1 MPAVERAV
9 ELLNQLAASRKPL
22 TLADLVRDLDLPKSS
37 AHGLLATLTAL
48 GLVARLPAGEFALG
62 SRVLQWASAYSLHS
76 DVVGAFNEFANDVAV
91 LGAETLMLSVLDGA
105 DVVYLACRPGSRA
118 LAVNFRVGGRF
129 PACCTASGK
138 AMLASL
144 PNDRIKAM
152 MANGGLRRLTR
163 SSVASTAAL
172 LRQIET
178 IRQIGCA
185 VDDEETAD
193 GMRCY
198 GAPIHGAGRSEAV
211 AAVAVSLIKA
221 SATPKRISET
231 TAAIRVLAARL
242 SERLGA
248 ARSVGRIDAWT

>member
-1 MPAVERAV
+1 MPAVERVV
-9 ELLNQLAASRKPL
+9 ELLDHLAASRKPL
-22 TLADLVRDLDLPKSS
+22 ALADLVRDLNLPKSS
-37 AHGLLATLTAL
+37 AHGMLATLTAL
-48 GLVARLPAGEFALG
+48 GLVTRLPAGEFALG

-76 DVVGAFNEFANDVAV
+76 DVVGAFNEFADDVAA

-152 MANGGLRRLTR
+152 MASGGLRRLTR
-163 SSVASTAAL
+163 RSVASTAAL

-178 IRQIGCA
+178 IRQTGCA

-198 GAPIHGAGRSEAV
+198 GAPIHAAGRSEAV

-231 TAAIRVLAARL
+231 TTAIRVLAARL

-248 ARSVGRIDAWT
+248 ARAVGRIDAWT